1 MPTLS
6 SMDLVYL
13 IMVGVF
19 LLAGV
24 LLMFRNRQ
32 RENMETGPA
41 GDGKAVPEGE
51 SDPQPGP
58 PEITGR
64 NGIDPSGEDNIRE
77 KMWYYSIDGISRHG
91 PITEGELRRLLGS
104 RRLLPD
110 TLVWTRELP
119 CWSDASSCDLLT
131 DSQRSA

>member
-1 MPTLS
+1 MQPIS
-6 SMDLVYL
+6 NMDLVYL

-24 LLMFRNRQ
+24 LLMFRNRK

-41 GDGKAVPEGE
+41 GDAKAVPEGE
-51 SDPQPGP
+51 SHPLPGP
-58 PEITGR
+58 PEIQRQNT
-64 NGIDPSGEDNIRE
+64 IDASGEDKLTE
-77 KMWYYSIDGISRHG
+77 KMWYYSIDGISKHG
-91 PITEGELRRLLGS
+91 PITEGELQQLLAS

-119 CWSDASSCDLLT
+119 CWSNASSCDLLT
-131 DSQRSA
+131 SSQRSV